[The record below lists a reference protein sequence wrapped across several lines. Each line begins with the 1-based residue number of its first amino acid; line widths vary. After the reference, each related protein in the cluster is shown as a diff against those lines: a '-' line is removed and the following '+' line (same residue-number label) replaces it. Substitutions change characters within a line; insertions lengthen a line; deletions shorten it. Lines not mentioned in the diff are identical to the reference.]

1 MSLVSF
7 RSSFTSTLHKKQ
19 NPTLSTMPSK
29 SNVSQTNNFKS
40 FKQFTYQALNQNQ
53 NSSQK
58 QKLNQINENDE
69 DEMNKCNVS
78 ANEEENDSK
87 ECVDVPLNKMGN
99 YSKELTLKKNLTLEN
114 NTLQF
119 DQLISQY
126 YFNNN
131 SNKEKINANAVQNLK
146 DILVEISRKQRIIN
160 EHKKELKK
168 LQIQLNDK
176 YKNQQTINNA
186 DNNSNSN
193 NKAYMFLTER
203 NKTYSQSSNNCSLFV
218 PSIAQTKTT
227 VSSTSSIP
235 TKIQVQNRYIKF
247 KELVSKIKMQIIEQK
262 KKNIMNKTLPEI
274 MS

>member
-7 RSSFTSTLHKKQ
+7 RSSFTSTIPKKQ
-19 NPTLSTMPSK
+19 NQTLSTTPSK
-29 SNVSQTNNFKS
+29 SSVSQIHNFKS

-87 ECVDVPLNKMGN
+87 ECVDLPLNKMGN

-131 SNKEKINANAVQNLK
+131 PNKEKNNADAVQNLK
-146 DILVEISRKQRIIN
+146 DILVEISHKQRIIN
-160 EHKKELKK
+160 NHKKELKQ
-168 LQIQLNDK
+168 LQIKLSDRN
-176 YKNQQTINNA
+176 KNQQSINNV
-186 DNNSNSN
+186 DNN

-203 NKTYSQSSNNCSLFV
+203 NKTDSQSSNTCSSLA
-218 PSIAQTKTT
+218 PSIVQTKTT
-227 VSSTSSIP
+227 VSSTSLIP
-235 TKIQVQNRYIKF
+235 TKIQIQNRYIKF
-247 KELVSKIKMQIIEQK
+247 KELVSKIKTQIIEQK
-262 KKNIMNKTLPEI
+262 KKEVMNKTLPQI